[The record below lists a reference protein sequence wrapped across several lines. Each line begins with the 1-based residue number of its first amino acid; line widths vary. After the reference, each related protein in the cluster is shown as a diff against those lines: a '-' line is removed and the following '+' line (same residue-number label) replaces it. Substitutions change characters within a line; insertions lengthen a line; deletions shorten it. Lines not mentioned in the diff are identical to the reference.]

1 MVDSGL
7 GSEPAVSHNVAVDF
21 LIVCMRVCVECQE
34 QPIEETE
41 VNCSSTGF
49 AWVSPLPVQFNRCNS
64 TGAIQPVQFNRFN
77 STGAIL
83 AVYVEM
89 NGGHAWVPT
98 KLKKEECASR
108 ARACVSE
115 REI

>member
-1 MVDSGL
+1 
-7 GSEPAVSHNVAVDF
+7 
-21 LIVCMRVCVECQE
+21 
-34 QPIEETE
+34 
-41 VNCSSTGF
+41 
-49 AWVSPLPVQFNRCNS
+49 VSPLPVQFNRCNS

-98 KLKKEECASR
+98 KLKKEEKNEAKR
-108 ARACVSE
+108 AVWPTIR
-115 REI
+115 